1 MRKTESKY
9 CPKVITILGK
19 KRIAFDLEEVVVE
32 TELGET
38 ETFYRYYEAVVPRAA
53 SRDEIITAI
62 IRTQYSLNEELSMVN
77 NVGVEN
83 PEAEHLQEYATFQE
97 FRCEA
102 KQLADIAVMS
112 RADLADKTVAELDDI
127 AQGIDIAVRTDGYYG
142 LLKQDKIELLNNQIW
157 EV

>member
-38 ETFYRYYEAVVPRAA
+38 ETFYRYHEAIVPRSAV
-53 SRDEIITAI
+53 RDEIITAI
-62 IRTQYSLNEELSMVN
+62 IRTQYSLDQELAMVN
-77 NVGVEN
+77 NVGIEN
-83 PEAEHLQEYATFQE
+83 LEAEHLQEYATFQE

-142 LLKQDKIELLNNQIW
+142 LLKQDKIEKLTDILGI
-157 EV
+157 